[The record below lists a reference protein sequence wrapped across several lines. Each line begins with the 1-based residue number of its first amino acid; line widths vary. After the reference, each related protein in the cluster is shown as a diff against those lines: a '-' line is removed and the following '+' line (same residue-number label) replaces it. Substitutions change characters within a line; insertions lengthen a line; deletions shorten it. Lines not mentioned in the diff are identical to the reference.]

1 MLRPPSEASAS
12 STVASDAAAVA
23 SARPGLPVD
32 PTRLVAALRRGKR
45 FVGVAVLGA
54 AVAGGAIGKLAISKS
69 YLASATVL
77 WEPPPGEK
85 PDTAREIATLAD
97 SVKLPSNLRR
107 VRDRLSTPDS
117 PEVLGK
123 RLDVSLGE
131 ASLLLTVKAR
141 ADSKEGAADLANAAV
156 AVFVEAQ
163 QDIASSHHREVAAS
177 LRASLVVAEASTSEA
192 RRRYDD
198 FRHEQGIGDL
208 SLEMQSAIAGVAK
221 LRLARD
227 DARAEL
233 AAMRAKETELRL
245 VEGRVPT
252 QVVVSHTEQRPDVAQ
267 LADLTTDLARA
278 KAVHTDDHPLVRSL
292 TAEADALR
300 KRTDVDPAFVTARTM
315 GRNSVR
321 DAISVQAEESSA
333 LRRAIERKS
342 SVLDQLQV
350 EAETRTTKLGLAQGE
365 AARRLADVEAAEQHL
380 GVLLRQLAS
389 ADDDVRMVSSGFQ
402 IVSPAIAPER
412 SEKGLGRI
420 VAVVVPLL
428 VSVLCLLAILLREL
442 AGLRAKTAREVAF
455 WASTPVRWS
464 TSWPLPATSIAEIAE
479 LGRELASTVD
489 GHARIVGVVPIEGG
503 EVASRLAGILADRL
517 RFRGRRVAEIALRAP
532 GDEGGTVAEA
542 LESAPVRLGL
552 RTLAARSDVVV
563 ATLPALHDR
572 EAYRVATSLIDVVIL
587 VVPSGELGFLAVAE
601 LRAALELPADRVR
614 LVVTGVPAELL
625 PKWGRAVGPHEAAA
639 PPDAYEPSAF
649 SPPPAAPS
657 EAPPAPVA
665 EPPAKKRRAPRG
677 KKNGGLLP
685 SPAE

>member
-1 MLRPPSEASAS
+1 
-12 STVASDAAAVA
+12 
-23 SARPGLPVD
+23 
-32 PTRLVAALRRGKR
+32 LVAALRRGKR
-45 FVGVAVLGA
+45 VVAVAVLGA
-54 AVAGGAIGKLAISKS
+54 AVTGAAVGKLVIPKS

-85 PDTAREIATLAD
+85 PDTAREIATLGD

-107 VRDRLSTPDS
+107 VRDRLASPAS

-123 RLDVSLGE
+123 RLEVSLGE
-131 ASLLLTVKAR
+131 GSLLLTVKAH
-141 ADSKEGAADLANAAV
+141 ADSREGAAELANAAI

-163 QDIASSHHREVAAS
+163 QDVASAHHREVAAS
-177 LRASLVVAEASTSEA
+177 LRASLAVAEASTSEA
-192 RRRYDD
+192 RKRYDD

-221 LRLARD
+221 LRVARD

-245 VEGRVPT
+245 VEGRVPS

-300 KRTDVDPAFVTARTM
+300 KRTGDDPAFVTARTL
-315 GRNSVR
+315 GRSTVR
-321 DAISVQAEESSA
+321 DAISVQAEESTA

-342 SVLDQLQV
+342 IVLDQLQV
-350 EAETRTTKLGLAQGE
+350 EAESRTTKLGLAQGE

-380 GVLLRQLAS
+380 GVLLRQLAA

-402 IVSPAIAPER
+402 IVSPATPPER

-420 VAVVVPLL
+420 VAAVVPLL
-428 VSVLCLLAILLREL
+428 VALLGLLALVFREL
-442 AGLRAKTAREVAF
+442 RGLRAKTGREVAF

-464 TSWPLPATSIAEIAE
+464 TSWPLPATSLAEIAE
-479 LGRELASTVD
+479 LGRELAATVD
-489 GHARIVGVVPIEGG
+489 GHARTVGVVPIEGG
-503 EVASRLAGILADRL
+503 EEASRLAGILSERL
-517 RFRGRRVAEIALRAP
+517 RFRGRSVAEISLRAP
-532 GDEGGTVAEA
+532 AEGGSEDLAEA

-552 RTLAARSDVVV
+552 RALGARSDVVV

-572 EAYRVATSLIDVVIL
+572 EAYRVATSLVDTVIL
-587 VVPSGELGFLAVAE
+587 VVPSGELGVLALTE
-601 LRAALELPADRVR
+601 LRAALELPAERVR
-614 LVVTGVPAELL
+614 FVVTGVPAELL

-639 PPDAYEPSAF
+639 PPDASDASALPP
-649 SPPPAAPS
+649 SPPPLSASAPTTKT
-657 EAPPAPVA
+657 V
-665 EPPAKKRRAPRG
+665 RAPRG
-677 KKNGGLLP
+677 KKQAALRP